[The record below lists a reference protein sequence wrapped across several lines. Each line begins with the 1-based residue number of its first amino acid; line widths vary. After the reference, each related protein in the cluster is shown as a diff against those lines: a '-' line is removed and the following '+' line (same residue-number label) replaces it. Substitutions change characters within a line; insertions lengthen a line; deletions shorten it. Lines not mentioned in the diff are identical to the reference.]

1 MVYGSVPLMFGNHG
15 RGETQRTSDERIESV
30 HRFFARPRLFLTHTN
45 CAARAIVI
53 ARNSFNLALF
63 QWPPPHFI
71 DAAIGD
77 EFLLA
82 AIADSDNAT
91 FGVPLSHGAMSE
103 TGQLRKPKASLTC
116 MAAPRELF

>member
-63 QWPPPHFI
+63 QCPPPHFI

-91 FGVPLSHGAMSE
+91 FVRNCHHSTSPLTNS
-103 TGQLRKPKASLTC
+103 R
-116 MAAPRELF
+116 R